1 MGLMMRQVG
10 LAGRG
15 VEMSDDSRAVEAAT
29 VGVPRESIRHNYR
42 FAFIGMLFLM
52 CWAVALLTEISIDRE
67 GLGLLSLSGSF
78 GAAVFPWMTGVA
90 GFLLAGRAGR
100 FVGPVASVLVFGALA
115 VIQRL

>member
-1 MGLMMRQVG
+1 
-10 LAGRG
+10 
-15 VEMSDDSRAVEAAT
+15 MSDDSRAVEAAT
-29 VGVPRESIRHNYR
+29 AGAAPRGSIRHNYR
-42 FAFIGMLFLM
+42 FAFIGMLFLL
-52 CWAVALLTEISIDRE
+52 CWAVALLVEIGVDRE